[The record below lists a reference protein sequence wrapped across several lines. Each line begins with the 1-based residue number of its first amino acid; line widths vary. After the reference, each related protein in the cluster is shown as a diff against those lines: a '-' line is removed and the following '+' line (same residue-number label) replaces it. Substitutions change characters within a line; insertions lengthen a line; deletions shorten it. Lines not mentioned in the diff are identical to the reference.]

1 MPSSSRPQPPVSAHG
16 KKLVLTLLVVVMLG
30 ASGAP
35 ALSPAEIVSR
45 HSIRAIDPATPATDF
60 TLPALTGETV
70 SLSDYHGSWVLLTFF
85 ATWCGPC
92 RSEMPSLERLHQQLT
107 DYGLVVLAVSVDQQQ
122 QVIEPFIKRLGLTFP
137 VLWDERGEAARTYR
151 ASSIPISYLI
161 DPTGRLVGVSRGA
174 RDWASLAPMVN
185 DLLAE
190 IPPDSDP
197 TRAYVAADTGPVE
210 LPSTV
215 EPPTAEV
222 SLLTQSPTAGT
233 PFFLEVRLNWAGS
246 FEEYLPQPPQ
256 VHLPEGIERRQV
268 TASTSSRDGRNIVT
282 YRMQLLAGEAGS
294 YALDPVELR
303 YLTRTEAQPLTSRL
317 LGPTVQV
324 QRRTIAGLPPL
335 VFTLC
340 CSGLVVAGGLGI
352 LLLRKY
358 RSGSKKTAIPKDQDR
373 YQQLRKR
380 FDEARARRMLGDPA
394 ACVLLLAEIDQEL
407 GDSGSEEPLVANL
420 EEVVERA
427 RYGGQAPPADE
438 LDLIQRRLERR
449 LDALRPDPDK
459 KQREAIRLAD
469 TTEQPDKLELG
480 LEQKKSN

>member
-1 MPSSSRPQPPVSAHG
+1 MPSSSRPQPLFAGHSSKGVLDS
-16 KKLVLTLLVVVMLG
+16 LVLLLLLLLTG
-30 ASGAP
+30 ASTAT

-122 QVIEPFIKRLGLTFP
+122 QVVGPFVKGLGLTFP

-190 IPPDSDP
+190 MPPDSDP
-197 TRAYVAADTGPVE
+197 TRAYAAADGGPVE

-222 SLLTQSPTAGT
+222 AVLTASPTAGT

-268 TASTSSRDGRNIVT
+268 TASTSSRDGRKI
-282 YRMQLLAGEAGS
+282 
-294 YALDPVELR
+294 
-303 YLTRTEAQPLTSRL
+303 
-317 LGPTVQV
+317 
-324 QRRTIAGLPPL
+324 
-335 VFTLC
+335 
-340 CSGLVVAGGLGI
+340 
-352 LLLRKY
+352 
-358 RSGSKKTAIPKDQDR
+358 RSS
-373 YQQLRKR
+373 
-380 FDEARARRMLGDPA
+380 
-394 ACVLLLAEIDQEL
+394 
-407 GDSGSEEPLVANL
+407 
-420 EEVVERA
+420 
-427 RYGGQAPPADE
+427 
-438 LDLIQRRLERR
+438 
-449 LDALRPDPDK
+449 
-459 KQREAIRLAD
+459 
-469 TTEQPDKLELG
+469 
-480 LEQKKSN
+480 